1 MHPRYFLF
9 SLSLLSLR
17 VGCGEKTTDSA
28 EPSAEPAGEPS
39 NPSTEPSSEASTEP
53 SGEPSGEPAEE
64 PKEESGGCSTL
75 GSAGD
80 LSPFFVLLAL
90 LGLKRRD

>member
-1 MHPRYFLF
+1 MLGILLLF
-9 SLSLLSLR
+9 A
-17 VGCGEKTTDSA
+17 CGEKNTVPPSQ
-28 EPSAEPAGEPS
+28 EPSEEPIED
-39 NPSTEPSSEASTEP
+39 P
-53 SGEPSGEPAEE
+53 SGEPSGEPSSEASSEE

-80 LSPFFVLLAL
+80 VSPFFVLLAL

>member
-1 MHPRYFLF
+1 MHPKYFLF
-9 SLSLLSLR
+9 SLSLLSLS

-53 SGEPSGEPAEE
+53 SGEPSGEPAVE
-64 PKEESGGCSTL
+64 PSNPPAEDED
-75 GSAGD
+75 SAGF
-80 LSPFFVLLAL
+80 S
-90 LGLKRRD
+90 RDDGDCDDNNPDVYPGA